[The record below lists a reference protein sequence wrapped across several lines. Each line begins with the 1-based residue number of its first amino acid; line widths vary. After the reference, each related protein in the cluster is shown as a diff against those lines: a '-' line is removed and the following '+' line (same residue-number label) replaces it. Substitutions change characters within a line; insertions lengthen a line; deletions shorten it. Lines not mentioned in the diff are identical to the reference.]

1 MKSLRTKSELQEY
14 QCEDQNSSHRYG
26 NGKDSFGQLN
36 NGLAK
41 MSTPSSPEPKNV
53 ILHDRRDSAEVIRVR
68 SLV

>member
-1 MKSLRTKSELQEY
+1 M
-14 QCEDQNSSHRYG
+14 YG

-53 ILHDRRDSAEVIRVR
+53 ILHDRRDSAEVIRILRRLSWAV
-68 SLV
+68 

>member
-1 MKSLRTKSELQEY
+1 M
-14 QCEDQNSSHRYG
+14 YG

-53 ILHDRRDSAEVIRVR
+53 ILHDRRDSAEVIRILRRLSWAVY
-68 SLV
+68 LVLM